1 MSVAQI
7 TREFIN
13 TVDDGILFTYKDIP
27 IKDKSTIAI
36 ELSRLYK
43 KGIVDKVS
51 KGKYYKPKKRTF
63 GNIEPNSND
72 KIQSFLNDKDF
83 SYETGLNIYT
93 KLGLSSQ
100 ISKNITIAS
109 TKQYKTVS
117 IDNIIIKFIPIK
129 TTTTKKNIKLLQIL
143 DAIKDI
149 KKIPDATVN
158 DTVVKL
164 ITIIEEISNDDI
176 QNMVKLATYYPPK
189 VKALL
194 GAIIKQ
200 LGFWEEAYIL
210 KKELNPISNYKLEIE
225 TKTLPNKKEWNIL

>member
-1 MSVAQI
+1 VSVAQV

-13 TVDDGILFTYKDIP
+13 TVDNGILFTYKDIP
-27 IKDKSTIAI
+27 IKNKSTIAI

-43 KGIVDKVS
+43 KGIIEKIS

-109 TKQYKTVS
+109 TKQYKTVY

-129 TTTTKKNIKLLQIL
+129 ATTSKKNIKLLQIL
-143 DAIKDI
+143 DAIRDI
-149 KKIPDATVN
+149 KKIPDAIVN

-164 ITIIEEISNDDI
+164 IAIIEKLTNDEI
-176 QNMVKLATYYPPK
+176 QNMVKLAIYYPPK

-210 KKELNPISNYKLEIE
+210 KRELNSITQYKLGID
-225 TKTLPNKKEWNIL
+225 TQTLANKKEWNII